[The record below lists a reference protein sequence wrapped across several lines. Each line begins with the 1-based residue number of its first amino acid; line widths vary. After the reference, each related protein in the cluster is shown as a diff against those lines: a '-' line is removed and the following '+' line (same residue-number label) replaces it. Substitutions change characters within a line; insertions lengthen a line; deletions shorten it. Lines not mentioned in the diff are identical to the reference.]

1 MSQAISVDWQNFM
14 VIVIIITIFLYYNC
28 YACKLNKSESETQNN
43 CQWMTVAILGR
54 LKQNMCSLFSYV
66 SHLQVHIPK
75 SPCSPHVA
83 TMPHSMLWILT
94 MRILWRLSLC
104 FLWNIVIDTIWII
117 HQYFWLYI
125 CICIICTYIML
136 MKEKSQTALSL
147 VWAISSVIMYMKI

>member
-43 CQWMTVAILGR
+43 CHWKTVAILGR

-66 SHLQVHIPK
+66 SHLLVHIPK

-147 VWAISSVIMYMKI
+147 V